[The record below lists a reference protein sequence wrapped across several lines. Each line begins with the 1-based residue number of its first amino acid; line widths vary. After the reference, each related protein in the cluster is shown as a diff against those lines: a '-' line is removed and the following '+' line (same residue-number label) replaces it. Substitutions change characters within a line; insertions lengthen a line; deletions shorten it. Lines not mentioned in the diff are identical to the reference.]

1 MFLRLKSVNLR
12 IQTNIISVFLA
23 NIGGSNPS
31 WNSIW
36 RCPDHHSFHIIYSF
50 VFYEWKL
57 VHAFRGGSRL
67 VELSKRRKPIS
78 FLKYRTA
85 KAKNITNILVV
96 SGVQIWTAIPAILS
110 KTRAESWRHMFLPS
124 SCILVQGCSAG
135 ICHPEQS
142 SCILKAQV
150 FVILVHP
157 HASWKRGYLP
167 SSCILVQGCSA
178 GICHPRASRPKA
190 KSACIPNL
198 QPRYGVIRARR
209 RRENFDIL
217 TL

>member
-1 MFLRLKSVNLR
+1 MPCSLRLSITTAINYNVFALKICQSSNS
-12 IQTNIISVFLA
+12 NEHYFSISSQRW
-23 NIGGSNPS
+23 GSNPS
-31 WNSIW
+31 SNSIW

-67 VELSKRRKPIS
+67 VELCKRRKPIS

-124 SCILVQGCSAG
+124 RA
-135 ICHPEQS
+135 
-142 SCILKAQV
+142 
-150 FVILVHP
+150 ILVHP
-157 HASWKRGYLP
+157 ETAGIWTSRA
-167 SSCILVQGCSA
+167 SSCIALSQ
-178 GICHPRASRPKA
+178 I
-190 KSACIPNL
+190 
-198 QPRYGVIRARR
+198 
-209 RRENFDIL
+209 
-217 TL
+217 